1 MLKKFLGITL
11 TMLLCLPSSVAF
23 ADSNV
28 NSSSEKFTTFTKT
41 LSNSSDQNSDYKK
54 LLANTNIAPEN
65 KSSDL
70 LESEKVVDS
79 NIKIGKFTKTDV
91 NDALLSNQQNSTK
104 KKINFK
110 TSNSIA
116 SVSSIETTTT
126 TPSAVDVKPI
136 AQLRYAILNPASLK
150 NGQITTDTQIA
161 WLWSYN
167 GQNYTYDPN
176 GYKITNV
183 NIDGTPGVSDSII
196 GTLTGNIGFATQ
208 FKTPG
213 QYILKFKC
221 MNDHNVWSDEWSI
234 TISVEPTDNNTRPQC
249 VLNYSALSGNTDT
262 EFFFSWANS
271 KDNDKND
278 SLKNVQS
285 FVIVDGETHLLYDY
299 ALIRGDNS
307 CIVKFKDPGTYQIM
321 VRVSDSHGAWS
332 NWVGSDIVVTASTR
346 TTPPQNTSTPNNIS
360 IDEVWSKIRHNPKN
374 NTPYTNPDDY
384 VGTEAYTR
392 TSPYNSEYLTSCTDN
407 LGYTHN
413 YYILSLTQQKGFK
426 PSDLC
431 KNDVYLIYDDEFLTS
446 NQYNNGYFGTWFPI
460 DLLKTDLKN
469 EVKKEFKDGVMTTDN
484 LGYEMFSGELFGT
497 HKKFH
502 IFDFYTAKDYTITYF
517 DGYDIKHPYHICS
530 DMTDNTRIVYQQDG
544 FNRYSIDRQTGKIT
558 IIS

>member
-23 ADSNV
+23 ANSNV

-41 LSNSSDQNSDYKK
+41 LSNSSNQNSDYKK
-54 LLANTNIAPEN
+54 LLANTNIATGN

-104 KKINFK
+104 EKINFK

-234 TISVEPTDNNTRPQC
+234 SISVEPTDNNTRPQC

-271 KDNDKND
+271 KDNDNND

-285 FVIVDGETHLLYDY
+285 LVIVDGETHLLYDY
-299 ALIRGDNS
+299 ALIKGDNS
-307 CIVKFKDPGTYQIM
+307 CIVKFKKPGTYPIM

-332 NWVGSDIVVTASTR
+332 NWVGSDVVVTASTR
-346 TTPPQNTSTPNNIS
+346 TTPPKNTPTPNNIS
-360 IDEVWSKIRHNPKN
+360 IDEVWSKIKHNPKN
-374 NTPYTNPDDY
+374 NTPYTNPYDY
-384 VGTEAYTR
+384 VGTEAYNHS
-392 TSPYNSEYLTSCTDN
+392 SPSSSEYLTSCTDN
-407 LGYTHN
+407 LGYAHN
-413 YYILSLTQQKGFK
+413 YYKLTLTQLG
-426 PSDLC
+426 SD
-431 KNDVYLIYDDEFLTS
+431 DVYLIYDDEFLTS
-446 NQYNNGYFGTWFPI
+446 NEYHNGYSGTWFP
-460 DLLKTDLKN
+460 KN
-469 EVKKEFKDGVMTTDN
+469 SINFKDGVMTTAN
-484 LGYEMFSGELFGT
+484 LNYQMFSGDKPGE

-517 DGYDIKHPYHICS
+517 DGYDIKHPYRICS
-530 DMTDNTRIVYQQDG
+530 NMTDNTRIVYQQDG
-544 FNRYSIDRQTGKIT
+544 FNRYSLDRQTGKIT

>member
-23 ADSNV
+23 ANSNV

-41 LSNSSDQNSDYKK
+41 LSNSSDQNSDYRK
-54 LLANTNIAPEN
+54 LLANANIAPEN

-70 LESEKVVDS
+70 LESERVVDS

-104 KKINFK
+104 EKINFK

-116 SVSSIETTTT
+116 SVSSIETATTT
-126 TPSAVDVKPI
+126 SSAVDVKPI
-136 AQLRYAILNPASLK
+136 ANLKYAILNPASLK

-234 TISVEPTDNNTRPQC
+234 AISVEPTDNNTRPQC

-271 KDNDKND
+271 KDNDNND

-285 FVIVDGETHLLYDY
+285 LVIVDGETHLLYDY
-299 ALIRGDNS
+299 ALIKGDNS
-307 CIVKFKDPGTYQIM
+307 CIVKLKKPGTYPIM

-332 NWVGSDIVVTASTR
+332 NWVGSDVVVTASTR
-346 TTPPQNTSTPNNIS
+346 TTPPKNTPTPNNIS
-360 IDEVWSKIRHNPKN
+360 IDEVWSKIKHNPKN
-374 NTPYTNPDDY
+374 NTPYTNPDDL
-384 VGTEAYTR
+384 VNAEAYTR
-392 TSPYNSEYLTSCTDN
+392 TSPSKSEYITSYKDN
-407 LGYTHN
+407 LGYVHN
-413 YYILSLTQQKGFK
+413 YYRLKLDQMLTYPDL
-426 PSDLC
+426 PSSFDP
-431 KNDVYLIYDDEFLTS
+431 VYLIYDDEFLTS
-446 NQYNNGYFGTWFPI
+446 YPYLNGYFGTWFPENSM
-460 DLLKTDLKN
+460 K
-469 EVKKEFKDGVMTTDN
+469 FKDGVMTADLN
-484 LGYEMFSGELFGT
+484 YQLHSYEKPDER
-497 HKKFH
+497 KKFH
-502 IFDFYTAKDYTITYF
+502 IFDFYTAKDYTITYYNGSLK
-517 DGYDIKHPYHICS
+517 DKHS
-530 DMTDNTRIVYQQDG
+530 FLENMTDNTRIVYSDK
-544 FNRYSIDRQTGKIT
+544 NNTYSIDRQTGKT
-558 IIS
+558 SIIR